1 MFSSKFSNLRLVFF
15 FRRFQNQIKYL
26 IDGIRWRCGW
36 NSRNDWRY
44 RSQKRIHANFYT
56 LNAKIHQKLMCNVH
70 TITNEQLGH
79 MNSLESLA
87 FLCRNERF
95 RSSYLAAGYTFFSSA
110 IFVRFLG
117 TPLRYLESVCID
129 RITIFIGLMCH
140 PFWKTVISLLMSH
153 GDMDCVHEN
162 LLMYS

>member
-1 MFSSKFSNLRLVFF
+1 MEFGGDAVEILVMTGDTDAKKGYMPIFTRWMQKFTKKLV
-15 FRRFQNQIKYL
+15 
-26 IDGIRWRCGW
+26 
-36 NSRNDWRY
+36 
-44 RSQKRIHANFYT
+44 
-56 LNAKIHQKLMCNVH
+56 CNVH
-70 TITNEQLGH
+70 TITIEQLGR

-129 RITIFIGLMCH
+129 RITIFISLMCH